1 MRTPSSEPV
10 RESIPMPTETPHL
23 MSFASDRPKPDSMQT
38 IICEKCHTALYMSD
52 RKLAMPTWRCPSCG
66 TVTRK

>member
-1 MRTPSSEPV
+1 
-10 RESIPMPTETPHL
+10 MPTETPHL